1 MLGCTGGR
9 GELAGAQLGE
19 RRASFFIQDLID
31 GRRETS
37 LVQSQCPW
45 QVGYV
50 GRDKITL
57 ASLSTSRARS
67 TAFGAFSCFQTAA
80 LAGDVFDGVPH
91 GC

>member
-1 MLGCTGGR
+1 MPGCTGGR

-19 RRASFFIQDLID
+19 RRASFFIQDLMV
-31 GRRETS
+31 GERLLS
-37 LVQSQCPW
+37 FKGQCSW
-45 QVGYV
+45 QVGYG
-50 GRDKITL
+50 GRGKITL
-57 ASLSTSRARS
+57 ASLSTSRAHS